1 MISVDLYMNIE
12 TNGAYLKS
20 QMTEI
25 KLRTTSKRNVRNNYK
40 VKSRLHLLDVLCTGF
55 TEKVDDT
62 YICPS
67 VRSNETLGLLGGSV
81 G

>member
-12 TNGAYLKS
+12 TNGVYLKS

-55 TEKVDDT
+55 IEKVDDI
-62 YICPS
+62 YIYLPLS
-67 VRSNETLGLLGGSV
+67 
-81 G
+81 